1 MFSKVVNN
9 IPEALSIYI
18 NEIVYTQKNRGI
30 DITTLSLGEAYFDIP
45 ILDFKKLDLD
55 KINHY
60 TSSRGLEKL
69 RNKISE
75 YYHKEYGAYFNYKK
89 EIIISTG
96 SKPLIFMA
104 LKAIL
109 NRKDEVIIL
118 EPAWLSYKEQIKL
131 CGGETKFIKFT
142 DGINKIKKSI
152 SKKTKMIIL
161 NNPNNPSGKIYTK
174 KEIQEIYNLCLKKKI
189 WLLVDEA
196 YSDFIESNFF

>member
-75 YYHKEYGAYFNYKK
+75 YYHKE
-89 EIIISTG
+89 
-96 SKPLIFMA
+96 
-104 LKAIL
+104 
-109 NRKDEVIIL
+109 
-118 EPAWLSYKEQIKL
+118 
-131 CGGETKFIKFT
+131 
-142 DGINKIKKSI
+142 
-152 SKKTKMIIL
+152 
-161 NNPNNPSGKIYTK
+161 
-174 KEIQEIYNLCLKKKI
+174 
-189 WLLVDEA
+189 
-196 YSDFIESNFF
+196 